1 MSGSDTVALCSV
13 EIDSVEIDHQTAVTV
28 TGTGTGTGTGS
39 DFRGRLI
46 AESSLCNNGT

>member
-1 MSGSDTVALCSV
+1 MSGSETVALCSV
-13 EIDSVEIDHQTAVTV
+13 EIDSVEIDHQIAVTV
-28 TGTGTGTGTGS
+28 TGTGTGTGS